1 MQKTNRDALLA
12 AREDIILGVGDEFC
26 LAAGTMLP
34 DKKISGNE
42 NTSVMRAT
50 PDGVTLSVGKD
61 LTETGEGIGK
71 GDWYKPQ
78 GIWGKEEW
86 LAMTSLVAGVLGGV
100 STAVAIS
107 GQADKE
113 LPDWTMGFYAGNLLT
128 LLSLGASAWLG
139 AEVLAD
145 VKIEPVRH
153 VDPAQK
159 IWLHRDGTIGIVST
173 KGEDGARAVDG
184 SKGRIVMGVNKQEAD
199 KQQAEGWKYYD
210 DYLDFEDKDTKW
222 YAGRIRKI
230 TLDKVMK
237 KVRRKSL
244 KESAKHKKLGLGSNI
259 IIEKDKIWLR
269 SGEPGKE
276 SLQIVQD
283 NKSDKRIGLYT
294 YNPDKRAEWAR
305 IAIFQADGQISLDNK
320 KRNGIISLE
329 SKKQIQLITTGADIH
344 IDAGSKYIRLK
355 SDGKFKKIFS
365 RNLEAL

>member
-1 MQKTNRDALLA
+1 
-12 AREDIILGVGDEFC
+12 
-26 LAAGTMLP
+26 
-34 DKKISGNE
+34 
-42 NTSVMRAT
+42 
-50 PDGVTLSVGKD
+50 
-61 LTETGEGIGK
+61 
-71 GDWYKPQ
+71 
-78 GIWGKEEW
+78 
-86 LAMTSLVAGVLGGV
+86 
-100 STAVAIS
+100 
-107 GQADKE
+107 
-113 LPDWTMGFYAGNLLT
+113 
-128 LLSLGASAWLG
+128 LG

-199 KQQAEGWKYYD
+199 KQQAEDWKYYD

-283 NKSDKRIGLYT
+283 NKSNKRIGLYT
-294 YNPDKRAEWAR
+294 YNPDKKAEWAR
-305 IAIFQADGQISLDNK
+305 IAIFQREGQISLKNTQRD
-320 KRNGIISLE
+320 GMIALD
-329 SKKQIQLITTGADIH
+329 SKKQIKLKTTDGDIH
-344 IDAGSKYIRLK
+344 INAGSKYIHLK
-355 SDGKFKKIFS
+355 SDGKFKKILS